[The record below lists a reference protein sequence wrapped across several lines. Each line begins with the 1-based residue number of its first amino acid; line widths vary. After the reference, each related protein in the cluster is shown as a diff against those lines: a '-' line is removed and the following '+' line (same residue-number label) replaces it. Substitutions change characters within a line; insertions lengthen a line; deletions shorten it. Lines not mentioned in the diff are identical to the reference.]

1 MGVRSLR
8 RRRFIAVLAGAAAW
22 PLGVRAQ
29 QPERMHRVGMLI
41 LFAQSDPLGQ
51 ASVAAF
57 TQALERFGWLE
68 GKNIRIDSR
77 FVVGDPAL
85 FKTYATELVG
95 LSPDV
100 LLAGTSLAIIQLRQ
114 QTRTIPIVFVN
125 VSDPVGQGFV
135 ESLAKP
141 GGNVTGFTAYDAPL
155 MAKWL
160 QLLKEIAPR
169 VSRVAVIFNPD
180 TTPYRKLLNPAI
192 EAAATAFG
200 ITVTFAQVHDD
211 KGIEE
216 AIDALAREPGG
227 GLIAFP
233 DIFNVAHRDVMIT
246 AATRHGLPG
255 IGTPDFPRAG
265 GLMSYSFDTV
275 DVHAQAA
282 TYIDRILR
290 GANPADLPVQQPT
303 KYSLVINLKTAE
315 AIGLTVPRDLLAMA
329 DEVIE

>member
-77 FVVGDPAL
+77 FVAGDPAL

-100 LLAGTSLAIIQLRQ
+100 LLAGTSLAIIQLQQ

-125 VSDPVGQGFV
+125 VSDPVG
-135 ESLAKP
+135 
-141 GGNVTGFTAYDAPL
+141 
-155 MAKWL
+155 
-160 QLLKEIAPR
+160 R
-169 VSRVAVIFNPD
+169 
-180 TTPYRKLLNPAI
+180 
-192 EAAATAFG
+192 
-200 ITVTFAQVHDD
+200 
-211 KGIEE
+211 
-216 AIDALAREPGG
+216 AL
-227 GLIAFP
+227 
-233 DIFNVAHRDVMIT
+233 
-246 AATRHGLPG
+246 
-255 IGTPDFPRAG
+255 
-265 GLMSYSFDTV
+265 
-275 DVHAQAA
+275 
-282 TYIDRILR
+282 
-290 GANPADLPVQQPT
+290 
-303 KYSLVINLKTAE
+303 
-315 AIGLTVPRDLLAMA
+315 
-329 DEVIE
+329 